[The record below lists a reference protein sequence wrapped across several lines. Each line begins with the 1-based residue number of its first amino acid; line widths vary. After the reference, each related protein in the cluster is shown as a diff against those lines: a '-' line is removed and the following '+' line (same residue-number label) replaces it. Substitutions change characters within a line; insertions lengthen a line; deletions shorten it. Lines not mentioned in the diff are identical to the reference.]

1 MASAVTLD
9 AARQVADAVLYEGY
23 LLYPYRASAQKNQV
37 RWQFGVLAPPA
48 AAALGEDSDARVE
61 VIVDGDEGACL
72 SLELRFLR
80 LKTRDDGARGWDE
93 AEQCSVQLEAT
104 LDDLGASPRRVP
116 ICIGR
121 SRDGEFRTEGIVG
134 ACAVAAESLPGPY
147 GITRVGVVISNE

>member
-80 LKTRDDGARGWDE
+80 LKTRDD
-93 AEQCSVQLEAT
+93 L
-104 LDDLGASPRRVP
+104 
-116 ICIGR
+116 
-121 SRDGEFRTEGIVG
+121 
-134 ACAVAAESLPGPY
+134 SL
-147 GITRVGVVISNE
+147 IHI